1 MQRASPLTWT
11 SFNTSSVH
19 NSIELQQQRQEQHQ
33 RLLNN
38 FQSLYNSNITNN
50 NSIIDEDSC
59 HPVAS
64 TNNIDNNLS
73 LLPFNQFISN
83 IPSLLNSISNNNNS
97 ERNTISSLTTT
108 SLTTSPSSSSST
120 VSTLP
125 LSSATFTSS
134 ASTTVDANSSTS
146 MNPYSTSTAA
156 AVAAAAAWYPL
167 SLAMDEMA
175 QNISEYLLFRLYIL
189 VQDVYEDFRIFILYI
204 AN

>member
-11 SFNTSSVH
+11 SFNNSSVH

-83 IPSLLNSISNNNNS
+83 IPSLLNSISNNNNNS

-108 SLTTSPSSSSST
+108 SLTASPSLSSST

-134 ASTTVDANSSTS
+134 ASTTVNANSSTS

-175 QNISEYLLFRLYIL
+175 QNISEYLLFCLYISAGCL
-189 VQDVYEDFRIFILYI
+189 
-204 AN
+204 